1 MKRGLV
7 LLGLVVSVSFNVGFV
22 VSVAASRSG
31 TAFHERLS
39 EQPPATDAEWVP
51 CEDLQNRLDPV
62 RRRQAGLTR
71 HLAVLIADPDPDD
84 EAIDRCLDGLAA
96 ANRQVQATVV
106 DCVMLE
112 QNSRPAAER
121 EAYLQRVHHRLCD
134 PWTECGVPASC
145 CTPAPSTNRDAD

>member
-1 MKRGLV
+1 MKQGLI
-7 LLGLVVSVSFNVGFV
+7 LLGLVVSVAFNVGFV

-31 TAFHERLS
+31 AAPHERLS
-39 EQPPATDAEWVP
+39 GEFPATDVEWVP
-51 CEDLQNRLDPV
+51 CEDLRDRLDPV

-71 HLAVLIADPDPDD
+71 QLAVLVAEPDPDN
-84 EAIDRCLDGLAA
+84 EAIDSCLDGLAS
-96 ANRQVQATVV
+96 ANRQVQETVV
-106 DCVMLE
+106 DCIMLE
-112 QNSRPAAER
+112 RNSLSDAER

>member
-7 LLGLVVSVSFNVGFV
+7 LLGLVVSVAFNVGFV

-31 TAFHERLS
+31 ASANENLS
-39 EQPPATDAEWVP
+39 GQSPATDDGWVP
-51 CEDLQNRLDPV
+51 CEDLQDRLDPV

-71 HLAVLIADPDPDD
+71 QLAVLIADPDPDN
-84 EAIDRCLDGLAA
+84 ESIDSCLNELAA

-106 DCVMLE
+106 DCIMLE
-112 QNSRPAAER
+112 RNSLSEAER
-121 EAYLQRVHHRLCD
+121 GPYLQRVHHRLCD

>member
-1 MKRGLV
+1 MKRGLI
-7 LLGLVVSVSFNVGFV
+7 LLGLVVSVAFNVGFV

-31 TAFHERLS
+31 AAPHERLS
-39 EQPPATDAEWVP
+39 GQAPATDVEWVP
-51 CEDLQNRLDPV
+51 CEDLQDRLDPV

-71 HLAVLIADPDPDD
+71 RLAVLVADPDPDN
-84 EAIDRCLDGLAA
+84 EAIDSCLDGLAA

-106 DCVMLE
+106 DCIMLE
-112 QNSRPAAER
+112 RNSLSEAER

>member
-7 LLGLVVSVSFNVGFV
+7 LLGLVVSVAFNVGFV

-31 TAFHERLS
+31 ATSQDRLS
-39 EQPPATDAEWVP
+39 SQPPATDVEWVP
-51 CEDLQNRLDPV
+51 CEDLKDRLDPV

-71 HLAVLIADPDPDD
+71 QLAVLVADPDPDN
-84 EAIDRCLDGLAA
+84 EAIGSCLDGLAA

-106 DCVMLE
+106 DCIMLE
-112 QNSRPAAER
+112 RNSLSEAER
-121 EAYLQRVHHRLCD
+121 EPYLQRVHHRLCD

>member
-7 LLGLVVSVSFNVGFV
+7 LLGLVVSVAFNVGFV
-22 VSVAASRSG
+22 VSVAASRCGAS
-31 TAFHERLS
+31 HERLTGQS
-39 EQPPATDAEWVP
+39 PATDVEWVP
-51 CEDLQNRLDPV
+51 CEDLRDRLNPV

-71 HLAVLIADPDPDD
+71 QLAVLVADLDPDN
-84 EAIDRCLDGLAA
+84 EAIDSCLDELAA

-106 DCVMLE
+106 DCIMLE
-112 QNSRPAAER
+112 QNRLSEAER

-145 CTPAPSTNRDAD
+145 CTSAPTTNRDAD

>member
-31 TAFHERLS
+31 AASHQPLS
-39 EQPPATDAEWVP
+39 GQSPTTDIEWVP
-51 CEDLQNRLDPV
+51 CEDLRDRLDPV

-71 HLAVLIADPDPDD
+71 QLAVLVADPDPDS
-84 EAIDRCLDGLAA
+84 EAIDSCLDELAA

-112 QNSRPAAER
+112 RNSLPEAER
-121 EAYLQRVHHRLCD
+121 NVYLQKVHHRLCD

-145 CTPAPSTNRDAD
+145 CTPAPSTNRDAN